1 MNVVIKKTFS
11 FYVLIDLYI
20 KEKLRQRILE
30 IFTIIINLT
39 FTLVEKLPR
48 TFAGLQKGVTALT
61 LEGSARGGRSPK
73 LARKTELSDG
83 EMFGFL
89 PMERMLQLKLLNCL
103 CLLKN
108 FRKIQPVV

>member
-39 FTLVEKLPR
+39 FTVVEKLPR
-48 TFAGLQKGVTALT
+48 TFAGL
-61 LEGSARGGRSPK
+61 
-73 LARKTELSDG
+73 
-83 EMFGFL
+83 
-89 PMERMLQLKLLNCL
+89 
-103 CLLKN
+103 
-108 FRKIQPVV
+108 